1 VNAERRTL
9 SRLALPLKVLADR
22 FAFGALVILSLALL
36 AVGKVNVHL
45 LEGVGTRINDA
56 LVPALGAL
64 MQPVSASRRLVEGV
78 GELLALR
85 AENAR
90 LKEQNLRLLEWQ
102 SVARQLD
109 VENAALRQL
118 LKMRAH
124 PNRPTAVTGR
134 VVADAGGPFVHTVL
148 LDVGLE
154 DGAARG
160 MAAVNERGMI
170 GRVIEVGRHS
180 ARVLLL
186 TDFNSRIPVLVEP
199 SRDQAILA
207 GNNTRRPNL
216 VFLPLNPRLVVG
228 NRVLTSGRGG
238 VLPPGLEIGTV
249 IAIDD
254 AGVTVEPSVDFARL
268 EYLRLLEY
276 AQIVPPEQLE
286 EMQREMYGPP
296 LPPGFV
302 APDTS
307 YSSDPLGNPADST
320 AAASGSA
327 P

>member
-1 VNAERRTL
+1 VSPERHTL
-9 SRLALPLKVLADR
+9 SRLTLPLRVLADR
-22 FAFGALVILSLALL
+22 FAFGALVVLSLALL
-36 AVGKVNVHL
+36 AVGKANVHL
-45 LEGVGTRINDA
+45 LDGVSTRIGDA
-56 LVPALGAL
+56 LVPALDAL
-64 MQPVSASRRLVEGV
+64 MQPVTASRRLVEGV

-102 SVARQLD
+102 SAARQLS
-109 VENAALRQL
+109 VENAALHQL
-118 LKMRAH
+118 LKMRAD
-124 PNRPTAVTGR
+124 PKRPTAVTGR

-148 LDVGLE
+148 LDVGAE

-216 VFLPLNPRLVVG
+216 VFLPLNPRLSVG

-254 AGVTVEPSVDFARL
+254 TGVTVEPSVDFARL

-276 AQIVPPEQLE
+276 GQIVPPEQLE

-296 LPPGFV
+296 LPPEFV

-307 YSSDPLGNPADST
+307 YSRDASGNPADPA
-320 AAASGSA
+320 AAASGSE

>member
-1 VNAERRTL
+1 VKAERRPL
-9 SRLALPLKVLADR
+9 SRLTLPLKVLADR

-36 AVGKVNVHL
+36 AVGKANVHL
-45 LEGVGTRINDA
+45 LEGVSMRISDA
-56 LVPALGAL
+56 LVPTLQTL
-64 MQPVSASRRLVEGV
+64 MQPVTASRRLVESV

-102 SVARQLD
+102 GAARQLS

-118 LKMRAH
+118 LKMRAD
-124 PNRPTAVTGR
+124 PKRPTAVTGR
-134 VVADAGGPFVHTVL
+134 IVADAGGPFVHTVL
-148 LDVGLE
+148 VDVGTE

-207 GNNTRRPNL
+207 GNNTRRPTL
-216 VFLPLNPRLVVG
+216 VFLPLNPRLAVG

-276 AQIVPPEQLE
+276 DQIVPPEQLE

-302 APDTS
+302 APDTELPP
-307 YSSDPLGNPADST
+307 D
-320 AAASGSA
+320 AAARST